1 MPNMVC
7 RVALVVLLPLAVGA
21 QVERLVIGQGG
32 MSWHESAEQ
41 LVGLT
46 DTAFAGSLQ
55 PVELDPEVNVAV
67 GPRTESGQFTN
78 LFGDV
83 WDASRVAP
91 PSVSDNAP
99 WVYGDRGQPA
109 TIDGDGINVTDPG
122 YVEHYSFDLG
132 LALPLNR
139 IVFYAPEKGRV
150 AGWRDG
156 RAGQLIKDQYP
167 RQYVI
172 SGSMH
177 EREFLFTD
185 RKNNF
190 DDILAQSLN
199 HSARVANVKFA
210 TSFARF
216 VRVRFPSRGMIAEVE
231 FYAEGFAP
239 RTSYTSQLIDM
250 GEPVN
255 FGRLLYDFESY
266 RSGGLGQEQ
275 LPAPNAP
282 VQIAVE
288 VRTGRDDTPLIYHM
302 VTELGTERVVEF
314 KKWDRAPSPAGTLT
328 WAVANRGVAPGQKG
342 SVVEDL
348 ANWSFW
354 SAPHLS
360 SGETIQA
367 PDGRQFVQVRA
378 FITSDEIFAFGRLNS
393 LSIEFSPLLA
403 DPVVAEVA
411 LLKEPNPVGGLAE
424 VPLGEAAILTYDVR
438 ADFTSDA
445 QTGFD
450 AIRLSTPEA
459 VDFQSLAMGE
469 PLEVVEPDSVQVSD
483 DELVIYFPSRPVS
496 QSANVPLRLI
506 FGTRVFNFNTVF
518 EGEVFQIGGE
528 NLSQSINGG
537 DATPLVS
544 TNDVQV
550 YAPLERLEVLSGMA
564 LGSGVLTPNG
574 DGVNDGLSLSYTLQG
589 IASGDVDVSI
599 YDLNGRLVQ
608 QLVSEARGEGRYSDV
623 WDGRNNGGVVTPG
636 MYLVRVSVSTDQG
649 IFEKTRTIAVT
660 Y

>member
-1 MPNMVC
+1 MANIALWI
-7 RVALVVLLPLAVGA
+7 ALVLLLPLAVGA
-21 QVERLVIGQGG
+21 QVERLVIGHGG
-32 MSWHESAEQ
+32 LAWHESTEQ
-41 LVGLT
+41 MVGLT

-55 PVELDPEVNVAV
+55 PVELDPTVNVAV

-91 PSVSDNAP
+91 PSVSDNLP

-122 YVEHYSFDLG
+122 LIGHYSFDLG

-167 RQYVI
+167 RQYFI

-177 EREFLFTD
+177 EREFLYTD
-185 RKNNF
+185 RGNNF
-190 DDILAQSLN
+190 ENILAQSLN
-199 HSARVANVKFA
+199 HSTRVANLQFA
-210 TSFARF
+210 TTFVRF

-239 RTSYTSQLIDM
+239 RTSFTSGLIDM

-255 FGRLLYDFESY
+255 FGRLLYDFEPY

-275 LPAPNAP
+275 LPAPDAP
-282 VQIAVE
+282 VEIAVE

-314 KKWDRAPSPAGTLT
+314 KKWDRAPSPTGTLT

-354 SAPHLS
+354 SAPQLA
-360 SGETIQA
+360 SGEAIQA
-367 PDGRQFVQVRA
+367 PDGRQFIQIRA
-378 FITSDEIFAFGRLNS
+378 FITSEEVFAFGRLNS

-403 DPVVAEVA
+403 DPVVGEVA
-411 LLKEPNPVGGLAE
+411 LIQEPNPVGGVAE
-424 VPLGEAAILTYDVR
+424 ALLGEPVILTYDVR
-438 ADFTSDA
+438 ADFTSA
-445 QTGFD
+445 GQAGFD
-450 AIRLSTPEA
+450 AIRLRTPEA
-459 VDFQSLAMGE
+459 VDFQRFEMGD
-469 PLEVVEPDSVQVSD
+469 PLQLVEPDSMQVSD
-483 DELVIYFPSRPVS
+483 GELVVYFPSRPVT
-496 QSANVPLRLI
+496 QGANVPLRLT

-528 NLSQSINGG
+528 NLAQSINGG

-544 TNDVQV
+544 TNDLQV
-550 YAPLERLEVLSGMA
+550 FAPLERLEVLSA
-564 LGSGVLTPNG
+564 AVLGSGVMTPNG
-574 DGVNDGLSLSYTLQG
+574 DGVNDVLSLSYTLQG
-589 IASGDVDVSI
+589 IASADVDVSV
-599 YDLNGRLVQ
+599 YDLTG
-608 QLVSEARGEGRYSDV
+608 QLVRQVVADVRGEGRYTDV
-623 WDGRNNGGVVTPG
+623 WDGRDAGGVVLPG
-636 MYLVRVSVSTDQG
+636 LYLARVAVDTDLG
-649 IFEKTRTIAVT
+649 TFEKTQMIVIA